1 MNLSPSE
8 QSEFDELEH
17 AIHQHE
23 DFLHYLPNAVVEIDL
38 DTWEVI
44 SLNRM
49 GRILLGYDPATEPGR
64 FSALNYIDDA
74 DREQAVA
81 ITNALIEGSRTNRT
95 RYERV
100 ASPAT
105 YEFTLRR
112 LDGSTFPAAV
122 TSSFILDA
130 DRIPVREYVVFRDIT
145 ERRRIAAEREQ
156 MLSDLQETVANLKT
170 LQGLLPI
177 CAICKDV
184 RDDSGY
190 WVQIKS
196 YVRKHSDADFQHG
209 LCDSCREELYGDS
222 GAKAE

>member
-1 MNLSPSE
+1 MTLSPSE
-8 QSEFDELEH
+8 QAEFEELEH
-17 AIHQHE
+17 DIHQHE
-23 DFLHYLPNAVVEIDL
+23 DFLLYLPNAVVEIDL
-38 DTWEVI
+38 DTWEVT

-49 GRILLGYDPATEPGR
+49 ARILLGYDPATAPDR
-64 FSALNYIDDA
+64 FSALDYIAEA

-81 ITNALIEGSRTNRT
+81 ITTALMAESRTNGT
-95 RYERV
+95 PYERV
-100 ASPAT
+100 ANPAT

-112 LDGSTFPAAV
+112 RDGSTFPAAV

-190 WVQIKS
+190 WIQIES

-209 LCDSCREELYGDS
+209 LCDSCRAEVYGNSS
-222 GAKAE
+222 GAG